1 MGSRIVGT
9 GRATPRTVISN
20 KDLERRMDTSDEWV
34 RTRTGITQRYV
45 LQSGES
51 LVEVAAEASRKAL
64 DRAGLRPDALDAIIV
79 GTVSS
84 EYAFPSFACQLQNI
98 LGVNLIP
105 AFDVAAACSGFVYA
119 LAVADSGLRAGMM
132 TRALVVGAD
141 ALSTM
146 VDWGDRRTAVLFGDG
161 AGAAVM
167 VSEPGPRGVLASLL
181 RSSGEMWNLLSLRA
195 TGVRNSID
203 AEVKRASDDALKM
216 RGPELF
222 KVAVKSMTEATRE
235 VVERAG
241 VRLEDIDLIVPHQAN
256 VRIINAVVERLGLA
270 AEKVFMNIDRYGN
283 TSAASVPIALDEAFE
298 AGRIHDNDLVL
309 LNACGGGL
317 TWGASLLRW

>member
-20 KDLERRMDTSDEWV
+20 KDLERRMDTSDEWI
-34 RTRTGITQRYV
+34 TSRTGITRRYA
-45 LQSGES
+45 LRTGES
-51 LVEVAAEASRKAL
+51 LIEIAAEACRKAL
-64 DRAGLRPDALDAIIV
+64 KNAGLGPQTLDGIVV

-98 LGVNLIP
+98 LGASSIP

-119 LAVADSGLRAGMM
+119 LAVADFGIRAG
-132 TRALVVGAD
+132 TLSRVLVVGAD

-146 VDWGDRRTAVLFGDG
+146 VDWTDRRTAVLFGDG
-161 AGAAVM
+161 AGAAV
-167 VSEPGPRGVLASLL
+167 VISEPGPRGVLASLL
-181 RSSGEMWNLLSLRA
+181 RSSGQYWDLLSLRA
-195 TGVRNSID
+195 TGVRNAID
-203 AEVKRASDDALKM
+203 AEVRRSNEDALRM

-222 KVAVKSMTEATRE
+222 KIAVRSVEEVTRQ

-241 VRLEDIDLIVPHQAN
+241 LRLDDLDLIVPHQAN
-256 VRIINAVVERLGLA
+256 IRIINAVAERLGLA
-270 AEKVFMNIDRYGN
+270 AEKIFVNIDRYGN
-283 TSAASVPIALDEAFE
+283 TSAASVPIALDEAVE
-298 AGRIHDNDLVL
+298 AARIHDNDLVL